1 MVVATVE
8 SVEVVARVREE
19 GARSRQA
26 REVTGPLCRERV
38 ESREWLP
45 PSSTW
50 QWRVH
55 LSIQQADTAEMLTL
69 QR

>member
-38 ESREWLP
+38 DSREWLP
-45 PSSTW
+45 PASTW
-50 QWRVH
+50 K
-55 LSIQQADTAEMLTL
+55 
-69 QR
+69 